1 MKNLV
6 NLGSIPIDF
15 GTLAAFYPDFK
26 YPKDK
31 ISALEKKGILIR
43 LKKGFFVV
51 SPKIHNQVISKEL
64 IANHLYGPSYISFET
79 ALSFYGLIPERVYT
93 VRSATQKRS
102 KIFTTPL
109 GDFEYVSVE
118 TIYYPVGIRQEIID
132 EKYAFLIA
140 TPEKALCDLIISTPR
155 LRIQSVKAMKIY
167 LKEDLRIELSA
178 IKNFESG
185 IIKKC
190 IESGRKKSE
199 LIHLLKLLKK

>member
-1 MKNLV
+1 MESLV
-6 NLGSIPIDF
+6 HFGSIPVDF
-15 GTLAAFYPDFK
+15 GTLAAYYGDLRF
-26 YPKDK
+26 PKDK

-51 SPKIHNQVISKEL
+51 SPEVHNQPISKEL

-79 ALSFYGLIPERVYT
+79 ALSYYGLIPERVHT

-118 TIYYPVGIRQEIID
+118 DFYYPVGIRQEIIG

-140 TPEKALCDLIISTPR
+140 SPEKALCDLIISTSR
-155 LRIQSVKAMKIY
+155 LRIQSVRAMKVY
-167 LKEDLRIELSA
+167 LEEDLRIDTTT
-178 IKNFESG
+178 IKNFDSA
-185 IIKKC
+185 IIKEC
-190 IESGRKKSE
+190 IEKGRKKSE
-199 LIHLLKLLKK
+199 LTHLLKVTEK